1 MANALSGIER
11 SLFLTL
17 AFAVF
22 AAVAAG
28 LAARAVDRVAG
39 FYEQQRQD
47 YAIVRVL
54 APEGPAGLAAAESA
68 LTSSRYVTRAAPMSA
83 ARAAALLGQ
92 WGGREVRPEDLPP
105 LRLIEIELAP
115 APADIDVSAEL
126 VAALAQGGVTAEIVG
141 APGGASVA
149 RRVTQAAT
157 WGAAAF
163 AAVMALIVAL
173 SARSLAARRRE
184 MVTVMAD
191 LGATRGQ
198 AAGRIG
204 DEAALIGLYA
214 GMVGALLATLTAA
227 GLLFFLIPGLGF
239 DMIQDLIRPIDIAPL
254 IAAPVAAALAAG
266 TGARTAA
273 GLFYA
278 QAARIA

>member
-11 SLFLTL
+11 SLFWTL

-22 AAVAAG
+22 AATGAG
-28 LAARAVDRVAG
+28 LSARAVDRVAG
-39 FYEQQRQD
+39 FYEQQTQD

-54 APEGPAGLAAAESA
+54 APEGPAGLASAESA

-115 APADIDVSAEL
+115 APAHVDISAEL

-141 APGGASVA
+141 APGGAGASVA
-149 RRVTQAAT
+149 RRVTQAAS

-163 AAVMALIVAL
+163 AAVMALIVSLA
-173 SARSLAARRRE
+173 ARSLAARRRE
-184 MVTVMAD
+184 MVTVMARCD
-191 LGATRGQ
+191 SCGSPR
-198 AAGRIG
+198 
-204 DEAALIGLYA
+204 
-214 GMVGALLATLTAA
+214 
-227 GLLFFLIPGLGF
+227 
-239 DMIQDLIRPIDIAPL
+239 
-254 IAAPVAAALAAG
+254 ALA
-266 TGARTAA
+266 RC
-273 GLFYA
+273 
-278 QAARIA
+278 